1 MGPPPAQPC
10 VGFDLDGLIVD
21 SDPLWVARKVLVRP
35 ARGRR
40 IAEAETAT
48 ELDRLRATGLR
59 ITVV

>member
-1 MGPPPAQPC
+1 
-10 VGFDLDGLIVD
+10 LDGLIVD